1 MSGKNKMP
9 LNIIID
15 FVMLMAMAL
24 VSISGFILEIVIPS
38 RHAVR
43 FQDATPWC
51 SHLLGLGRHDWG
63 NIHLWAGVVLVTLLA
78 IHILLHIKMVSA
90 FVTKKCPNHTLRILL
105 YVLLL
110 MLCKRLL
117 NYILCIRFF
126 SGMHSIVSASQFPYT
141 NLSQGCH

>member
-1 MSGKNKMP
+1 MMSGKNKMP

-43 FQDATPWC
+43 FQDASPWS
-51 SHLLGLGRHDWG
+51 SHLLGFGRHDWC

-78 IHILLHIKMVSA
+78 IHFLLHIKMVSV
-90 FVTKKCPNHTLRILL
+90 FVKKKCPNHTLRILL

-110 MLCKRLL
+110 MLLMITIMPWL
-117 NYILCIRFF
+117 YLC
-126 SGMHSIVSASQFPYT
+126 Y
-141 NLSQGCH
+141 

>member
-1 MSGKNKMP
+1 MMSGKNKMP

-63 NIHLWAGVVLVTLLA
+63 N
-78 IHILLHIKMVSA
+78 M
-90 FVTKKCPNHTLRILL
+90 PE
-105 YVLLL
+105 
-110 MLCKRLL
+110 
-117 NYILCIRFF
+117 
-126 SGMHSIVSASQFPYT
+126 PYT
-141 NLSQGCH
+141 TDIALCFVIDAVNDDNNALALFMLLI

>member
-1 MSGKNKMP
+1 MMSGKNKMP

-51 SHLLGLGRHDWG
+51 SRLLGLGRHDWG
-63 NIHLWAGVVLVTLLA
+63 NIHLWAGIVLVSLVT
-78 IHILLHIKMVSA
+78 IHVLLHINMVSA
-90 FVTKKCPNHTLRILL
+90 FFKKKCQKYILRITL

-110 MLCKRLL
+110 ILLLITIIPWLYLC
-117 NYILCIRFF
+117 
-126 SGMHSIVSASQFPYT
+126 
-141 NLSQGCH
+141 

>member
-1 MSGKNKMP
+1 MMFGKNRISF
-9 LNIIID
+9 NIIMDI
-15 FVMLMAMAL
+15 VMLITMVL
-24 VSISGFILEIVIPS
+24 VSISGFILKVVIPS

-51 SHLLGLGRHDWG
+51 AHLLGLGRHDWG

-110 MLCKRLL
+110 MLLMMT
-117 NYILCIRFF
+117 I
-126 SGMHSIVSASQFPYT
+126 MPVSYT
-141 NLSQGCH
+141 HLTLPTIA

>member
-1 MSGKNKMP
+1 MMSGKNKMP

-63 NIHLWAGVVLVTLLA
+63 NIHLWAGVVLVT
-78 IHILLHIKMVSA
+78 A

-110 MLCKRLL
+110 MLLMMTIMPWL
-117 NYILCIRFF
+117 YLC
-126 SGMHSIVSASQFPYT
+126 Y
-141 NLSQGCH
+141 

>member
-1 MSGKNKMP
+1 MMSGKNKMS

-51 SHLLGLGRHDWG
+51 SRLLGLGRHDWG
-63 NIHLWAGVVLVTLLA
+63 NIHLWAGIVLVSLVT
-78 IHILLHIKMVSA
+78 IHVLLHINMVSA
-90 FVTKKCPNHTLRILL
+90 FFKKKCQKYILRITL

-110 MLCKRLL
+110 ILLLITIIPWLYLC
-117 NYILCIRFF
+117 
-126 SGMHSIVSASQFPYT
+126 
-141 NLSQGCH
+141 

>member
-1 MSGKNKMP
+1 MP

-51 SHLLGLGRHDWG
+51 SHLLGLGRHDRG

-78 IHILLHIKMVSA
+78 IHFLLHIKMVSV
-90 FVTKKCPNHTLRILL
+90 FVKKKCPNHTLRILL

-110 MLCKRLL
+110 MLLMITIMPWL
-117 NYILCIRFF
+117 YLC
-126 SGMHSIVSASQFPYT
+126 Y
-141 NLSQGCH
+141 

>member
-1 MSGKNKMP
+1 MMSGKNKMP

-90 FVTKKCPNHTLRILL
+90 FHI
-105 YVLLL
+105 
-110 MLCKRLL
+110 
-117 NYILCIRFF
+117 IRF
-126 SGMHSIVSASQFPYT
+126 SYPTGTGKGMYHISLVCTYT
-141 NLSQGCH
+141 REKDRLYLQVCMVFK

>member
-1 MSGKNKMP
+1 MMSGKNKMP

-24 VSISGFILEIVIPS
+24 VSILEIVIPS

-110 MLCKRLL
+110 MLLMMTIMPWLYLCYYVINLEQANLL
-117 NYILCIRFF
+117 LY
-126 SGMHSIVSASQFPYT
+126 VVE
-141 NLSQGCH
+141 

>member
-1 MSGKNKMP
+1 MMSGKNKMP

-51 SHLLGLGRHDWG
+51 SHL
-63 NIHLWAGVVLVTLLA
+63 WAGVVLVTLLA

-110 MLCKRLL
+110 MLLMMTIMPWL
-117 NYILCIRFF
+117 YLC
-126 SGMHSIVSASQFPYT
+126 Y
-141 NLSQGCH
+141 